1 MGIQAGVTKITAP
14 LWDTLLQ
21 FSRGLLNRIFKFV
34 AIMLLL
40 ALAAPAASALALC
53 VQNRPAHKLCEP
65 DCPMIVMDGGSTH
78 RIAAMPTTEGSCCQV
93 SSQLPV
99 RNRAAVMPE
108 SQGIGNVLV
117 TVSDTHTALPAARSL
132 VIHGTPPHAA
142 TSSHQAL
149 LCVFLV

>member
-1 MGIQAGVTKITAP
+1 MGIRAGVTKITAP
-14 LWDTLLQ
+14 LWDTLLK

-34 AIMLLL
+34 AITLLL

-78 RIAAMPTTEGSCCQV
+78 QIAAMPTTEGSCCQV

-99 RNRAAVMPE
+99 SNRSAVMPE
-108 SQGIGNVLV
+108 TQGVGNVLAL
-117 TVSDTHTALPAARSL
+117 VSATHTALPAARSFM
-132 VIHGTPPHAA
+132 IQRTAPPVCA
-142 TSSHQAL
+142 SSHQAL